1 MHLLFPSNILTCPCL
16 PPPPAR
22 RTLAEFDVHKV
33 NKKTKALVEAW
44 PIDDDEGLAAV
55 LAGHTSKDPVA
66 FFATCL
72 EREECTLMTP
82 TPGRRGSGGGDG
94 IQTLLA
100 AVEIERGSAA
110 AWEKNRILE
119 VHLGIVAG
127 THGHEEATPTQIV
140 LRVDA
145 YGNAFEDDVSVRVIN
160 EALAEPL
167 SKLGVKRENGT
178 LYLIRGTSLKNLS
191 IVVQDADLCF
201 EAAPGRPPGTERL
214 HLAIKVLKDTGRS
227 GKLTKK
233 DGWNPYGTG
242 TGQGGDDYDAG
253 DDDDAD
259 EDDTSK
265 KHRLLALVKAAWRAR
280 GYQEDMA
287 LQTYHTQ
294 DLWKNKEAASK
305 ALQDKEVSTF
315 PAIWPHGRQPTRSTD
330 ASSAS
335 SSSSSSSTAEAAAP
349 PEPEMPMWMMQF
361 KMMQQMMQPQL
372 ASPPTPAAPPLV
384 ASVSSPATRFQR
396 LDELLSNGHINQ
408 EQHAAKKAKIQAELL
423 DGI

>member
-1 MHLLFPSNILTCPCL
+1 
-16 PPPPAR
+16 
-22 RTLAEFDVHKV
+22 VYKV
-33 NKKTKALVEAW
+33 NKKTKALFEAC
-44 PIDDDEGLAAV
+44 PIDDDEGLAV
-55 LAGHTSKDPVA
+55 QLAGHTSKDPVA

-72 EREECTLMTP
+72 EPEECALMTP
-82 TPGRRGSGGGDG
+82 TPGRRGSGGGG
-94 IQTLLA
+94 IQSLLA
-100 AVEIERGSAA
+100 AVEIERGNAA
-110 AWEKNRILE
+110 CEKTLILE

-214 HLAIKVLKDTGRS
+214 HLAIKVLKDTGRL
-227 GKLTKK
+227 GKSTKK
-233 DGWNPYGTG
+233 AGWNPFGTG
-242 TGQGGDDYDAG
+242 TGQGGDDNDAG

-265 KHRLLALVKAAWRAR
+265 KHRLLALVKDAWRAS
-280 GYQEDMA
+280 GFQEDIA

-305 ALQDKEVSTF
+305 ALEDKEVSTF
-315 PAIWPHGRQPTRSTD
+315 PAIWPHGRQPTRSTG

-335 SSSSSSSTAEAAAP
+335 SSSSSSAAP
-349 PEPEMPMWMMQF
+349 PEPEMPMWMMMQF

-372 ASPPTPAAPPLV
+372 ASPPTPAAAPLV
-384 ASVSSPATRFQR
+384 VSVPSPATRFKR